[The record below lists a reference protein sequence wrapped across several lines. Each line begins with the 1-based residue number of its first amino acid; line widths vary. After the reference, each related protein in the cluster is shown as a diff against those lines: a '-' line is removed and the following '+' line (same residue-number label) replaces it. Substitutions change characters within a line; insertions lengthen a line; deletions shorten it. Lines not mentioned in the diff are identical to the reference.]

1 MALKEVDKFLFDHNI
16 SLVVVTISDEEGI
29 IVTFGQIRHMASGLL
44 CSARFCEGN
53 VLSFSTRTGGFR
65 EEWAEMRAPRVENCP
80 ITGRSTSFGTTG
92 YVDELS
98 NNLLGGGVREQ

>member
-29 IVTFGQIRHMASGLL
+29 IVTFGQMRHMASGLL

-53 VLSFSTRTGGFR
+53 VFSFSTRTGGFR
-65 EEWAEMRAPRVENCP
+65 EEWADARAPC
-80 ITGRSTSFGTTG
+80 
-92 YVDELS
+92 
-98 NNLLGGGVREQ
+98 